1 MARKKSKTSTSSTM
15 KPASLTPIEKA
26 KLQNYRNKM
35 AAVWLAITFVWFAG
49 ALLTLVNASEIFARA
64 NKLDNAFQI
73 GYAAITIAFMAY
85 RVRSRKLIVSS
96 PTFTQDMDTS
106 IHKAKKFNNI
116 ELLKGTIAFG
126 LIWIPALHFS
136 GLLDPVFIY
145 FGISASSVT
154 NTAVQWLT
162 SAFAYLASNALAGII
177 GGIAYDRF
185 KRKPESSSIDGYE

>member
-1 MARKKSKTSTSSTM
+1 MARKKSKASTSSTL
-15 KPASLTPIEKA
+15 KPAPLTAIEKTR
-26 KLQNYRNKM
+26 LDNYRNKM
-35 AAVWLAITFVWFAG
+35 AAVWLAITLVWFAG
-49 ALLTLVNASEIFARA
+49 GVLTVVKASEILARA
-64 NKLDNAFQI
+64 HKLDTPFQI
-73 GYAAITIAFMAY
+73 GYAAIAIAFMAY
-85 RVRSRKLIVSS
+85 RLRSRKLIVSS

-145 FGISASSVT
+145 FGLSPSSIT

-162 SAFAYLASNALAGII
+162 SAFAYIASNALAGII

-185 KRKPESSSIDGYE
+185 KRKPEPSSEH